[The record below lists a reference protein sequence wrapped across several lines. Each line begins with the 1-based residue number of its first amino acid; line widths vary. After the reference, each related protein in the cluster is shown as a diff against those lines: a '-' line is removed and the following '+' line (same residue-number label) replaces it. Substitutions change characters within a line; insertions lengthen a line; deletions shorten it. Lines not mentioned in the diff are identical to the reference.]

1 MISLFYLGSEEKFCL
16 VSFYTKVRLV
26 VSQTSESDYSKPGRP
41 PLVRLVKGQEV
52 NLGCGA
58 LIIIAIIVAVCS
70 GTGRMDLSPVLSR
83 LDKMEQRMQAIEKK
97 LDELNKKPE
106 K

>member
-1 MISLFYLGSEEKFCL
+1 M
-16 VSFYTKVRLV
+16 
-26 VSQTSESDYSKPGRP
+26 SQPSESDMSPPSRP

-70 GTGRMDLSPVLSR
+70 GSGRTDLSPVITK
-83 LDKMEQRMQAIEKK
+83 LDKMDQRIQAIEKK
-97 LDELNKKPE
+97 LDELSKKPGQ
-106 K
+106 

>member
-1 MISLFYLGSEEKFCL
+1 MSQPSDAD
-16 VSFYTKVRLV
+16 V
-26 VSQTSESDYSKPGRP
+26 VPPGKP

-70 GTGRMDLSPVLSR
+70 GTGRTDLSPVLNR

-97 LDELNKKPE
+97 LDELSKKPE
-106 K
+106 R

>member
-1 MISLFYLGSEEKFCL
+1 M
-16 VSFYTKVRLV
+16 
-26 VSQTSESDYSKPGRP
+26 SQPSTSDMSQPSKPP
-41 PLVRLVKGQEV
+41 FVRLVKGQEV

-70 GTGRMDLSPVLSR
+70 GSARTDLSPVINK
-83 LDKMEQRMQAIEKK
+83 LDKMDQRIQAIEKK
-97 LDELNKKPE
+97 LDELSKKPE